1 MQDVPKGCMMLR
13 KGRTGPPIVSAS
25 VDCSLLPLSHLQ
37 ASTLPALQLIDDA
50 LAAHPGLAQTLRKGI
65 WRSTSSSLQ
74 GADGHSQAVA
84 PGAAASSSSG
94 SAGGARQGTGP
105 AASDQAAVQ
114 SAGENCG
121 QATAAAIEKAA
132 QGNGLEAAAVLQQ
145 VLEIAF
151 SWLAFEMQVR
161 ASTHL
166 IRRPANGLFWLLGAC
181 LVAAP
186 GCQPCAQLAGVISK
200 RIESKAGT
208 GHCASWVLPQRSW
221 KLHVQN
227 CVQIL
232 YSLHTYYLACKDLLS
247 SLDSR
252 GRVPG
257 RLLAPLQSPAG
268 PEAAADLPPQ
278 GGHLLES
285 CTPSTKADMTSPSAL
300 QEQDGCGRFVAYLAM
315 TVLTLFELPALQ
327 QPYPDCAVLTSVV
340 PAVMRATKRIA
351 AGQCKHTPSKPAL
364 HKPAMLVLGC
374 HQGRVR
380 LYSAASLAAHW

>member
-114 SAGENCG
+114 STGENCG

-200 RIESKAGT
+200 RISPRQGLDIVQAGSSSSAPGSCMSKFAF
-208 GHCASWVLPQRSW
+208 
-221 KLHVQN
+221 K
-227 CVQIL
+227 
-232 YSLHTYYLACKDLLS
+232 
-247 SLDSR
+247 
-252 GRVPG
+252 
-257 RLLAPLQSPAG
+257 
-268 PEAAADLPPQ
+268 
-278 GGHLLES
+278 S
-285 CTPSTKADMTSPSAL
+285 CTVFTHTTWPAKIYCLPWTAEAECQGVCWHPCRAL
-300 QEQDGCGRFVAYLAM
+300 Q
-315 TVLTLFELPALQ
+315 ALRQ
-327 QPYPDCAVLTSVV
+327 LQTCRP
-340 PAVMRATKRIA
+340 
-351 AGQCKHTPSKPAL
+351 
-364 HKPAMLVLGC
+364 
-374 HQGRVR
+374 RVDIF
-380 LYSAASLAAHW
+380 LKAAHQAPRLT